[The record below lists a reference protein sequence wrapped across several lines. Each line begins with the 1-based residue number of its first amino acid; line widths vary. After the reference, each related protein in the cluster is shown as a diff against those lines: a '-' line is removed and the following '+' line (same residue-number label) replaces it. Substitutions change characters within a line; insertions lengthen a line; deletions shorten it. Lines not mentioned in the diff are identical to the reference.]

1 MGTEKWSDEGC
12 LVRVEFLR
20 EAASKQKMI
29 LRGLKVRNLVCPSG
43 WGLL

>member
-12 LVRVEFLR
+12 LVSVELLR
-20 EAASKQKMI
+20 EAASKQMI
-29 LRGLKVRNLVCPSG
+29 LRGLKFRNLVCLSG